1 MLGVIAY
8 RISLNAI
15 DNFNKEE
22 KRRDKGRGER
32 KRREE

>member
-1 MLGVIAY
+1 MLGVITY

>member
-1 MLGVIAY
+1 MLGAITY

-15 DNFNKEE
+15 NNFNKEE

-32 KRREE
+32 NRREK